1 MDIAPMTIINYLDT
15 LIIKAMKDGD
25 KDMLS
30 IYRLAKAGM
39 IEDQKKKGVVETLID
54 HDAVYKSM
62 KKKLL
67 EEIEVLEKAGRD
79 VSVQKKQLAWVE
91 SELPQPVSEE
101 SIRLDLQS
109 WFPEQPEHC
118 KNIGFVMQHL
128 KLAFSGQTL
137 DMKLASQIA
146 KEFLDSNK

>member
-1 MDIAPMTIINYLDT
+1 MDVKPMTIINYLDT
-15 LIIKAMKDGD
+15 LITKAMKEGD

-30 IYRLAKAGM
+30 VYRLAKAGM
-39 IEDQKKKGVVETLID
+39 IEDQKKKGVEETLID
-54 HDAVYKSM
+54 KDAVFKSM

-67 EEIEVLEKAGRD
+67 EEIEVLEKAARD
-79 VSVQKKQLAWVE
+79 VSVQKKQLTWIE
-91 SELPQPVSEE
+91 SELPKPVSEE

-109 WFPEQPEHC
+109 WLPEQPDNC

-128 KLAFSGQTL
+128 KLVFHGQTL

-146 KEFLDSNK
+146 KEMLEGK